1 MRRVAILLCLL
12 ALSGNLSAQMVLI
25 PQQVRDSVN
34 MQTTVADS
42 PLVASNGGKVS
53 MGTVAEDGGVWN
65 GVATLQNKGD
75 KPLVIT
81 RITTTCGCLQ
91 AEPES
96 KSLAAG
102 ASCKLELIFNPR
114 GRIGA
119 VSQRVMI
126 YSSLSDS
133 KPAAIIEVTGQ
144 VIASADRASDYP
156 YSRGALL
163 LRSEKITV
171 EGRGVVRVACYN
183 GGDKPLTISADPLLS
198 PAGVSVTTEPS
209 PLAPKSEGDLVI
221 RFEREIDDR
230 DNALHLKGLDVTPRE
245 RRVELIK
252 KNR

>member
-42 PLVASNGGKVS
+42 PLVASNGGKVA
-53 MGTVAEDGGVWN
+53 MGRVAEDGGVWN
-65 GVATLQNKGD
+65 GVVTLQNKGD

-81 RITTTCGCLQ
+81 RITTTCGCLK

-230 DNALHLKGLDVTPRE
+230 DNALYLKGLDVTPRE